1 MVIITSRIN
10 FLAKNWIGE
19 IFMDISITSF
29 YKPLIVFIGLF
40 ILIRITG
47 KKQLSEITYYDYISG
62 VTIGAIAGAASLDEN
77 VSIYKGIIALAV
89 WIIVPVIISYINMKN
104 LSSKRLTTGEPLILI
119 KNGTVNDIN
128 LKKAR
133 YNIEDLL
140 MQLRKK
146 DVFNLSEVEFAL
158 LEIDGELSV
167 LKKAPYNTVTP
178 KDLNIS
184 TPYKGLTLNL
194 IVNGRIIE
202 SNLVL
207 AEKDRAWLKEQLH
220 LKNVK
225 DITDVIFAGF
235 TSDKQ
240 LEVITKNNLSNSQ
253 GSL

>member
-1 MVIITSRIN
+1 
-10 FLAKNWIGE
+10 
-19 IFMDISITSF
+19 MDISITSF

-62 VTIGAIAGAASLDEN
+62 VTIGAIAGATSIDEKI
-77 VSIYKGIIALAV
+77 SIFKGITVLAV
-89 WIIVPVIISYINMKN
+89 WIIVPVIISYLNIKN
-104 LSSKRLTTGEPLILI
+104 LSSKRLTIGEPLILI
-119 KNGTVNDIN
+119 KNGAVNDIN

-167 LKKAPYNTVTP
+167 LKKAPYNTLTP

>member
-1 MVIITSRIN
+1 
-10 FLAKNWIGE
+10 
-19 IFMDISITSF
+19 MDISITSF

-47 KKQLSEITYYDYISG
+47 KKHLSEITYYDYISG
-62 VTIGAIAGAASLDEN
+62 VTIGAIAGAASVDEK
-77 VSIYKGIIALAV
+77 VSIYKGITALAV

-104 LSSKRLTTGEPLILI
+104 LSSKRLTIGEPLILI

-133 YNIEDLL
+133 YSIEDLL

-167 LKKAPYNTVTP
+167 LKKATYNTVTP

-202 SNLVL
+202 SNLML
-207 AEKDRAWLKEQLH
+207 AEKDRAWLKEQLD
-220 LKNVK
+220 LKNIK

-240 LEVITKNNLSNSQ
+240 LEVVTKNNLSNSQ

>member
-1 MVIITSRIN
+1 
-10 FLAKNWIGE
+10 
-19 IFMDISITSF
+19 MDISITWF
-29 YKPLIVFIGLF
+29 YKPLIIFIGLF

-62 VTIGAIAGAASLDEN
+62 VTIGAIAGAASLDET
-77 VSIYKGIIALAV
+77 VSIYKGITALAV
-89 WIIVPVIISYINMKN
+89 WIIVPVIISYINIKN

-119 KNGTVNDIN
+119 KNGTVNDVN

-146 DVFNLSEVEFAL
+146 DVFNLSEVEFTL
-158 LEIDGELSV
+158 LEIDGQLSV

-184 TPYKGLTLNL
+184 TPYKGLTLDL

-207 AEKDRAWLKEQLH
+207 AEKDKAWLKKQLH

>member
-1 MVIITSRIN
+1 
-10 FLAKNWIGE
+10 
-19 IFMDISITSF
+19 MDIFIRTF
-29 YKPLIVFIGLF
+29 YKPLIIFMVLF

-47 KKQLSEITYYDYISG
+47 KRHLSEITYYDYISG
-62 VTIGAIAGAASLDEN
+62 ITIGAIAGTASVDESI
-77 VSIYKGIIALAV
+77 SIYGGIIALVV
-89 WIIVPVIISYINMKN
+89 WIIVPIIISYINIKN
-104 LSSKRLTTGEPLILI
+104 LSYRRLTVGEPLVLI
-119 KNGTVNDIN
+119 KNGTVNDVN

-167 LKKAPYNTVTP
+167 LKKAPYNTVTS

-184 TPYKGLTLNL
+184 TPHKGLILNL

-202 SNLVL
+202 SNLRL
-207 AEKDRAWLKEQLH
+207 AGKDRAWLKEQLH

-225 DITDVIFAGF
+225 DITDVIFGGF
-235 TSDKQ
+235 TSDGQ
-240 LEVITKNNLSNSQ
+240 LEVVTKNNLSNSQ

>member
-1 MVIITSRIN
+1 
-10 FLAKNWIGE
+10 
-19 IFMDISITSF
+19 MDISITSF

-62 VTIGAIAGAASLDEN
+62 VTIGAIAGAASLDEK

-89 WIIVPVIISYINMKN
+89 WIIVPVIISYINIKN

-207 AEKDRAWLKEQLH
+207 AEKDRAWLKQQLH

>member
-1 MVIITSRIN
+1 
-10 FLAKNWIGE
+10 
-19 IFMDISITSF
+19 MDISITSF

-207 AEKDRAWLKEQLH
+207 AEKDSAWLKEQLH

>member
-1 MVIITSRIN
+1 
-10 FLAKNWIGE
+10 
-19 IFMDISITSF
+19 MDISITSF

>member
-19 IFMDISITSF
+19 IFMDISIVSF

-40 ILIRITG
+40 LHVLITG

-207 AEKDRAWLKEQLH
+207 AEKDSAWLKEQLSRKKCKRH
-220 LKNVK
+220 NRCN
-225 DITDVIFAGF
+225 ICGIH
-235 TSDKQ
+235 
-240 LEVITKNNLSNSQ
+240 IR
-253 GSL
+253 

>member
-1 MVIITSRIN
+1 M
-10 FLAKNWIGE
+10 
-19 IFMDISITSF
+19 
-29 YKPLIVFIGLF
+29 
-40 ILIRITG
+40 
-47 KKQLSEITYYDYISG
+47 
-62 VTIGAIAGAASLDEN
+62 
-77 VSIYKGIIALAV
+77 
-89 WIIVPVIISYINMKN
+89 
-104 LSSKRLTTGEPLILI
+104 
-119 KNGTVNDIN
+119 
-128 LKKAR
+128 
-133 YNIEDLL
+133 
-140 MQLRKK
+140 
-146 DVFNLSEVEFAL
+146 
-158 LEIDGELSV
+158 
-167 LKKAPYNTVTP
+167 KKAPYNTVTP

>member
-1 MVIITSRIN
+1 
-10 FLAKNWIGE
+10 
-19 IFMDISITSF
+19 MDISITSF

-62 VTIGAIAGAASLDEN
+62 VTIGAIAGSASLDEK

-89 WIIVPVIISYINMKN
+89 WIIVPVIISYINIKN

-207 AEKDRAWLKEQLH
+207 AEKDKAWLKEQLH